1 MGRPLRVAVMR
12 GNLSIG
18 GSRSVARRAFAACA
32 LTVGIAGA
40 ATFLAG
46 CADEQPPPDIILVSI
61 DSLRADNLGCYGY
74 PRETS
79 PFVDQLA
86 SEGVRFENAISTTS
100 WTLPSHAALFSGL
113 YDSTHGLVS
122 DDQRLAK
129 GVLTI
134 AEVLRE
140 GGYHTAGF
148 YGGPFLHP
156 TFGLD
161 QGFDV
166 YRSCMAGTGGLES
179 GQDVRRG
186 LELDRVPSHAD
197 VTSPRTLEEVTSWA
211 ESGVKR
217 PYFLFLHLWDV
228 HYDYIPPRQYVELF
242 DPDYDG
248 DLTAG
253 NFSAN
258 PAISPQMTGRDLEHL
273 IALYDGEIRFT
284 DDHLRLIFD
293 VLDSRD
299 LLSNALTVV
308 TADHGEE
315 FFEHGGKG
323 HRRTLFDEMI
333 RVPMIVHWPG
343 RVSAGSVIEDQ
354 VRLIDIMPTLAAAAG
369 LEGGLVTQGRDLSPL
384 FQGSSMPAVT
394 SLSELFVNGESL
406 RALRTENR
414 KLIRRDDTVPGWFY
428 QLDADRREMKPIL
441 IDEVAGP
448 MQVEVA
454 KALELRSRLGLDSSD
469 AVDLDD
475 DLRER
480 LEALG
485 YLDN

>member
-1 MGRPLRVAVMR
+1 MGRPLRVAVRR

-18 GSRSVARRAFAACA
+18 GGRSVALRAFAACA
-32 LTVGIAGA
+32 LTVGIVGA

-134 AEVLRE
+134 AEVLRK

-179 GQDVRRG
+179 GQDVRRE

-228 HYDYIPPRQYVELF
+228 HYDYIPPQGYVELF
-242 DPDYDG
+242 DPDYEG
-248 DLTAG
+248 DLTGESLAT
-253 NFSAN
+253 N
-258 PAISPQMTGRDLEHL
+258 PAISQQMAHRDLEHL

-394 SLSELFVNGESL
+394 SLSELFINGESL

-414 KLIRRDDTVPGWFY
+414 KLIRRDAAVPGWLY
-428 QLDADRREMKPIL
+428 ELDADPREMRPLL
-441 IDEVAGP
+441 INEVAGP
-448 MQVEVA
+448 LQMEVSRALDFRLQVN
-454 KALELRSRLGLDSSD
+454 LELSD